1 MISPEGAVHLKKAF
15 QELRCLIKTIIF
27 DLDDTLL
34 WDKKSVDTA
43 LQMTCL
49 YAEKECGVK
58 AGELEKAIRSEAAA
72 AYAETEVYEFT
83 KSIGINPFEGLWG
96 EFDDAGEQF
105 QNMKRLM
112 PAYRRTAWTN
122 ALKKSG
128 IENDLLAEQ
137 LSEYFPAMRRRNPF
151 IYEETFQILNHL
163 KGRYQLVLLT
173 NGSPSLQQTKLAI
186 SPEIAPYFNT
196 IIVSGAFGVG
206 KPDVSIFEY
215 ALTKTGSHKAET
227 LMVGDNLLTDILG
240 ANRAGIKSVWVNREQ
255 KTAHNSIFPDFEI
268 RNLQELMPLLEKL

>member
-34 WDKKSVDTA
+34 WDKKSVETA

-58 AGELEKAIRSEAAA
+58 AGELEQAIRSEAAA

-128 IENDLLAEQ
+128 IENDRLAEQ

-151 IYEETFQILNHL
+151 IYEETFHILDHL

-173 NGSPSLQQTKLAI
+173 NGSPSLQQTKLTI

-206 KPDVSIFEY
+206 KPNVSIFEY
-215 ALTKTGSHKAET
+215 ALTKTGSQKAET

-255 KTAHNSIFPDFEI
+255 KTAYNSIFPDFEI